1 MRSRPRKTKDA
12 EFSNGSPLPGA
23 NASSVSGPNLP
34 ISVQNLSDT
43 KAVRDVKNIGTTES
57 PTRTGR
63 KKQKSISEKKYL
75 GVRVRMPVR
84 DMLRSIRIAKGID
97 PKDLQGKQS
106 KASKGD
112 KKRVNTCANRRN
124 CLKQQAKSLEELAII
139 VEVLEEDLKTCQSYK
154 SPNKSLSAS
163 YCSEF
168 REKFSGEDATQQGLM
183 NMYGQENEFPLS
195 PSYSVPSENS
205 PVHSVCSSYPSPF
218 YSQGTEVFLGNQEE
232 YSSYDS
238 EDYMYGDQYGM
249 TYSPANSSEYQV
261 PSPQE
266 SFHFSTNSE
275 CWEVSP
281 QKMNYPPW
289 PCSQLD
295 ECSSMAFF
303 WTQIEREEN
312 LLKEISDQ
320 ELLAADINGKILL
333 HRVVE
338 DGKRALVYV
347 IAKRMAALK
356 KLDIKDSEGKTPL
369 HLAAQ
374 RNQHFMVTDLLSL
387 GADINEKD
395 RYGKTC
401 LHLSAENG
409 YIRVLEVLKGF
420 MRNGIY
426 IHLEERDANGLSA
439 LQCAAV
445 ALNHT
450 VRELELCESAGQV
463 RLHTLRKEQMMETLE
478 CLLEMECYL
487 HALDQGHL
495 NVNKRGVEYKQ
506 CEQATFFQSN
516 ETEAI
521 NNMT

>member
-1 MRSRPRKTKDA
+1 MQPKPRKTKDA
-12 EFSNGSPLPGA
+12 EFSNSSTLPGA
-23 NASSVSGPNLP
+23 PASSVSGPT
-34 ISVQNLSDT
+34 SVQNQKDM
-43 KAVRDVKNIGTTES
+43 KAVRDGKNIGTNEA
-57 PTRTGR
+57 PTQSGR

-84 DMLRSIRIAKGID
+84 DMLKSIRIAKGID

-106 KASKGD
+106 KASNGD
-112 KKRVNTCANRRN
+112 KKRVNTGAYRKNS
-124 CLKQQAKSLEELAII
+124 LKQQAKNLEELAII
-139 VEVLEEDLKTCQSYK
+139 VEVLEEDLKTCQSYEA
-154 SPNKSLSAS
+154 PNKSLSAS

-168 REKFSGEDATQQGLM
+168 RENFSGEDATQQGLM
-183 NMYGQENEFPLS
+183 TMYGPENEFPLS
-195 PSYSVPSENS
+195 PSYSLLSENS

-218 YSQGTEVFLGNQEE
+218 YNQSTDVFLGNQEE
-232 YSSYDS
+232 YSSCDS
-238 EDYMYGDQYGM
+238 EDYRYDDQYGM
-249 TYSPANSSEYQV
+249 TYSPANSSEYLV

-266 SFHFSTNSE
+266 SFHFSPNSE
-275 CWEVSP
+275 YWEYTP

-289 PCSQLD
+289 PCSQPD
-295 ECSSMAFF
+295 EGSRMAFF
-303 WTQIEREEN
+303 WAQMEREEN

-347 IAKRMAALK
+347 IAKRMAAMK

-387 GADINEKD
+387 GANINEKD

-445 ALNHT
+445 ALKHT
-450 VRELELCESAGQV
+450 VREMELCESAGQV

-487 HALDQGHL
+487 HTLDQGHL
-495 NVNKRGVEYKQ
+495 NVNKSGVEYKP
-506 CEQATFFQSN
+506 CEQAAFVKSN
-516 ETEAI
+516 EIEAI